1 MTRFFVGFILVVA
14 LQAPAGAQ
22 GVNPNLTIGSFDPDD
37 AIAPNSIV
45 EGHGV
50 KIGEGTVLHPVFGVE
65 TGFVSNVFYTANNA
79 QGAALLRLIAQIGT
93 SSLPDSRLLQ
103 QSGDESNQENKGGFQ
118 YRANLRASYDV
129 LYANNSTVANT
140 GGLGVGASLHGIANP
155 MGRFSFG
162 IDDDFSR
169 LIRAANFETDAN
181 TNRDINTLGLNLL
194 YHPQDHS
201 IGGYLY
207 YVNTIDV
214 FESNA
219 QGFAN
224 RMFNKLGV
232 HPTWQWLPRTQVY
245 ADLSESIVTTIGTT
259 PAGIPPKAT
268 SYPFSVLAGLSTL
281 FTIKTTFNVF
291 AGYTNGFYSSGPS
304 FSAPQLGA
312 QLGYRYSP
320 LGRITLLYSLLYQDS
335 INANY
340 YRDHV
345 LQVSLQQAFDP
356 LVFMVQP
363 EVHFR
368 EYSGV
373 YVVNGPPNRNDVIF
387 SLVAGAHYNFRDWI
401 SATLDY
407 RFSTVQTD
415 YRYMPIGGGV
425 TTDPSYARHELLLG
439 VRAAL

>member
-1 MTRFFVGFILVVA
+1 MTRFFVGFAVVVA
-14 LQAPAGAQ
+14 LEATAGAQ
-22 GVNPNLTIGSFDPDD
+22 AVNPNNLSIGAFDPDD
-37 AIAPNSIV
+37 AIAPNSVV

-50 KIGEGTVLHPVFGVE
+50 KIGEGTVLHPIFGIE
-65 TGFVSNVFYTANNA
+65 TGFVSNVFYTADNP
-79 QGAALLRLIAQIGT
+79 QGAGLLRLLAQIGT
-93 SSLPDSRLLQ
+93 GSLPDARLAQ
-103 QSGDESNQENKGGFQ
+103 NTDETGENKGSFQ
-118 YRANLRASYDV
+118 YRADLRASYDLLFAGGEAV
-129 LYANNSTVANT
+129 SNQ
-140 GGLGVGASLHGIANP
+140 GGLGVGASLHGLANP
-155 MGRFSFG
+155 MGRLSFG
-162 IDDDFSR
+162 VDEDFSR

-181 TNRDINTLGLNLL
+181 TNRDINNLQLSLL

-207 YVNTIDV
+207 YVNTIDI
-214 FESNA
+214 FEHSS
-219 QGFAN
+219 QGFAD

-245 ADLSESIVTTIGTT
+245 GDISESIVSPIGTP
-259 PAGIPPKAT
+259 PAGIAKKAT
-268 SYPFSVLAGLSTL
+268 SYPLSILAGISTL

-291 AGYTNGFYSSGPS
+291 AGYTNGFYSSGPN
-304 FSAPQLGA
+304 FSAPQVGA

-320 LGRITLLYSLLYQDS
+320 LGRVTLLYNWIYQDS

-340 YRDHV
+340 YRDHIV
-345 LQVSLQQAFDP
+345 QLSLQQLVDP

-373 YVVNGPPNRNDVIF
+373 YIVDGPSTRDDVIF
-387 SLVAGAHYNFRDWI
+387 SLVAGAHYNFRNWL
-401 SATLDY
+401 SATLNY
-407 RFSTVQTD
+407 RFTTVQTD

-425 TTDPSYARHELLLG
+425 ISDPSYARHELLLG